1 MSAQISAFLQQ
12 NVEMLVL
19 AEEGTRDGEESGVR
33 LLDYACGTG
42 IVTKVS
48 EYQYF
53 PCVCWSVSCGLC
65 CFAGR
70 SLGFEYSRKA

>member
-19 AEEGTRDGEESGVR
+19 AEEGTRGSEESAVR

-48 EYQYF
+48 KY
-53 PCVCWSVSCGLC
+53 
-65 CFAGR
+65 
-70 SLGFEYSRKA
+70 